1 MDKVHSSTTILHQ
14 PSLKTLMNSAKL
26 NRLVATSN
34 DLAPLVLRVLVGII
48 FAAHGSQK
56 LFGFFGG
63 YGLSGTGQFFNSLGL
78 HPGVL
83 MALMAGSAE
92 FFGGLALVL
101 GFLVRPAGAVTAFTM
116 LIAILSVHISK
127 GFFLDK
133 GGMEY
138 ALALFAASLSMVF
151 SGGGRASVDHALQ
164 Q

>member
-1 MDKVHSSTTILHQ
+1 
-14 PSLKTLMNSAKL
+14 MNSAKL

-34 DLAPLVLRVLVGII
+34 DIAPLVLRVLIGII

-63 YGLSGTGQFFNSLGL
+63 YGLSGTGQFFDSLGL

-101 GFLVRPAGAVTAFTM
+101 GLLVRPAGAVTAFTM

-127 GFFLDK
+127 GFFLEK
-133 GGMEY
+133 GGLEY
-138 ALALFAASLSMVF
+138 ALALFAASTSLVF
-151 SGGGRASVDHALQ
+151 SGGGRASVDRAIQ

>member
-1 MDKVHSSTTILHQ
+1 
-14 PSLKTLMNSAKL
+14 
-26 NRLVATSN
+26 
-34 DLAPLVLRVLVGII
+34 
-48 FAAHGSQK
+48 
-56 LFGFFGG
+56 
-63 YGLSGTGQFFNSLGL
+63 
-78 HPGVL
+78 

-138 ALALFAASLSMVF
+138 ALALFAASLSLVF
-151 SGGGRASVDHALQ
+151 SGGGRASVDRALQ
-164 Q
+164 QQAS